1 MIAQRELGASTN
13 RIREMMQRVCVFC
26 GSNEGARPEYLAPAT
41 ELGKQL
47 AATNI
52 GLVYGGAGVGLMGA
66 VADAVLAA
74 GGEVT
79 GVMPRSLVEREVA
92 HSKLRD
98 LRVVGSMHE
107 RKALMAELAD
117 AFIALPGGLGT
128 LEEFFEVWTW
138 AQLGE
143 HTKPLGM
150 LNVAGYYDPLLVF
163 FDHLVNRRFV
173 RPEHRAMVLVE
184 QDGALLL
191 SRFAHYRPPV
201 VSKWIDRAAT

>member
-1 MIAQRELGASTN
+1 MI
-13 RIREMMQRVCVFC
+13 QRVCVFC
-26 GSNEGARPEYLAPAT
+26 GSNGGARPEYLEAAT
-41 ELGKQL
+41 ALGKQV
-47 AATNI
+47 AARNI

-74 GGEVT
+74 GGDVI

-143 HTKPLGM
+143 HSKPLGM

-163 FDHLVNRRFV
+163 FDHLVNERFI

-184 QDGALLL
+184 QGSAILL
-191 SRFAHYRPPV
+191 SRFAAYSPPL
-201 VSKWIDRAAT
+201 VSKWIDRVAT

>member
-1 MIAQRELGASTN
+1 MI
-13 RIREMMQRVCVFC
+13 QRVCVFC
-26 GSNEGARPEYLAPAT
+26 GSNGGARPEYLAAAT
-41 ELGKQL
+41 ALGKQL
-47 AATNI
+47 AARSI

-66 VADAVLAA
+66 VADAALAA

-79 GVMPRSLVEREVA
+79 GIMPRNLVEREVA
-92 HSKLRD
+92 HRKLHD

-107 RKALMAELAD
+107 RKALMAELAE

-150 LNVAGYYDPLLVF
+150 LNVSGYYDPLLVF
-163 FDHLVNRRFV
+163 FDHLVSERFI

-184 QDGALLL
+184 QDIAALL
-191 SRFAHYRPPV
+191 SRFAGYSPPV
-201 VSKWIDRAAT
+201 VSKWIDRAAI

>member
-1 MIAQRELGASTN
+1 MK
-13 RIREMMQRVCVFC
+13 RICVFC
-26 GSNEGARPEYLAPAT
+26 GSNDGARPEYLAAAQN
-41 ELGKQL
+41 LGRAL
-47 AATNI
+47 AERSI

-74 GGEVT
+74 GGEVI
-79 GVMPRSLVEREVA
+79 GVMPRSLVDREVA
-92 HSKLRD
+92 HRKLCD

-143 HTKPLGM
+143 HMKPLGM
-150 LNVAGYYDPLLVF
+150 LNVAGYYDPLLAF
-163 FDHLVNRRFV
+163 FDHLVRERFI

-184 QDGALLL
+184 EEAGALL
-191 SRFAHYRPPV
+191 SGFASYSPPV

>member
-1 MIAQRELGASTN
+1 
-13 RIREMMQRVCVFC
+13 
-26 GSNEGARPEYLAPAT
+26 
-41 ELGKQL
+41 
-47 AATNI
+47 
-52 GLVYGGAGVGLMGA
+52 MGA
-66 VADAVLAA
+66 VADAVLVA
-74 GGEVT
+74 GGEVI

-92 HSKLRD
+92 NSKLRD

-143 HTKPLGM
+143 HVKPLGM

-163 FDHLVNRRFV
+163 FDHLVCERFIH
-173 RPEHRAMVLVE
+173 PEHRAMVLVE
-184 QDGALLL
+184 QDSAVLL
-191 SRFAHYRPPV
+191 SRFGRYRPSV

>member
-1 MIAQRELGASTN
+1 MERMIQR
-13 RIREMMQRVCVFC
+13 ICVFC
-26 GSNEGARPEYLAPAT
+26 GSNDGARPEYLEAAT
-41 ELGKQL
+41 ALGKSL
-47 AATNI
+47 AESGI

-66 VADAVLAA
+66 VADSVLDA
-74 GGEVT
+74 GGEVI
-79 GVMPRSLVEREVA
+79 GVMPRSLVKREVA
-92 HSKLRD
+92 HRKLRD
-98 LRVVGSMHE
+98 LRVVDSMHE

-163 FDHLVNRRFV
+163 FDHLVRERFI

-184 QDGALLL
+184 EDSGTLLA
-191 SRFAHYRPPV
+191 RFAGYSPPA

>member
-1 MIAQRELGASTN
+1 MI
-13 RIREMMQRVCVFC
+13 QRVCVFC
-26 GSNEGARPEYLAPAT
+26 GSNAGARPEYLEAAT
-41 ELGKQL
+41 ALGKQL
-47 AATNI
+47 AERGM

-66 VADAVLAA
+66 VADAALAA
-74 GGEVT
+74 GGEVI

-92 HSKLRD
+92 HRKLRD

-143 HTKPLGM
+143 HSKPLGM

-163 FDHLVNRRFV
+163 FDHLVNERFI

-184 QDGALLL
+184 EDCGTLIA
-191 SRFAHYRPPV
+191 RFASYSPPV
-201 VSKWIDRAAT
+201 VSKWIDRGTI

>member
-1 MIAQRELGASTN
+1 MIQR
-13 RIREMMQRVCVFC
+13 ICVFC
-26 GSNEGARPEYLAPAT
+26 GSSDGARPEYLDAAT

-74 GGEVT
+74 GGEVI

-92 HSKLRD
+92 HSKVRD

-107 RKALMAELAD
+107 RKALMAEVAD

-163 FDHLVNRRFV
+163 FDHLVSQRFI

-184 QDGALLL
+184 QDSAALL
-191 SRFAHYRPPV
+191 SRFARYRPPV

>member
-1 MIAQRELGASTN
+1 MI
-13 RIREMMQRVCVFC
+13 QRVCVFC
-26 GSNEGARPEYLAPAT
+26 GSNGGARPEYVAAAT
-41 ELGKQL
+41 ALGKRL
-47 AATNI
+47 AERNI

-143 HTKPLGM
+143 HSKPLGM

-163 FDHLVNRRFV
+163 FDHLVNERFIH
-173 RPEHRAMVLVE
+173 PEHRAMVLVE
-184 QDGALLL
+184 QDSAILL
-191 SRFAHYRPPV
+191 SRLTVYNPPL

>member
-1 MIAQRELGASTN
+1 MI
-13 RIREMMQRVCVFC
+13 QRVCVFC
-26 GSNEGARPEYLAPAT
+26 GSNGGARPEYLAAAT
-41 ELGKQL
+41 ALGQQL
-47 AATNI
+47 AAKNI

-74 GGEVT
+74 SGEVI

-92 HSKLRD
+92 HTKLRD

-107 RKALMAELAD
+107 RKATMAELAD

-143 HTKPLGM
+143 HAKPLGM

-163 FDHLVNRRFV
+163 FDHLVSERFI

-184 QDGALLL
+184 ENSEALLL
-191 SRFAHYRPPV
+191 GFAGYTPPA
-201 VSKWIDRAAT
+201 VSKWIDRVAT